1 MAISSTRRGAG
12 ETGARGIISGSISNG
27 VTWSE
32 DIEITEDGTA
42 ISGTPASWGWYLM
55 VREDYETAPILSLT
69 TTAGTLVVT
78 QGTDSTTLSIRVARA
93 SLTQIIGNYI
103 VDIASV
109 DTSDTSPDSAGES
122 VHWAHGLVEF
132 RNEPVFS

>member
-12 ETGARGIISGSISNG
+12 ETGARGIIRGSVSNG
-27 VTWSE
+27 VTWNE
-32 DIEITEDGTA
+32 DIAITQDGTA
-42 ISGTPASWGWYLM
+42 IPGSPASWKWYLM
-55 VREDYETAPILSLT
+55 VREDYETAPILTLT
-69 TTAGTLVVT
+69 TTAGTLSVT
-78 QGTDSTTLSIRVARA
+78 QGADSTTLSIRVPRA
-93 SLTQIIGNYI
+93 SLTNIIGNYV

-122 VHWAHGLVEF
+122 IHWAHGDVEF